1 MAKNNKKTPK
11 TQACAYYLGYY
22 YYLDGLKSHLMYHSM
37 VSNGKWKNSD
47 QMHPKFT
54 FLSTVKVKTNL
65 I

>member
-11 TQACAYYLGYY
+11 TQACAYYLGY

>member
-1 MAKNNKKTPK
+1 
-11 TQACAYYLGYY
+11 
-22 YYLDGLKSHLMYHSM
+22 MYHSM